1 LPVALSWTDQLVA
14 GETTPSLSSGIT
26 MTSGLAEFS
35 FSAAG
40 LGNEGS
46 AIYQYDT
53 NTYLPWLN
61 TENDADA
68 DYADNPQGK
77 ITFGQFR
84 GNDRM
89 IYWREVVR

>member
-1 LPVALSWTDQLVA
+1 MTNISA
-14 GETTPSLSSGIT
+14 GEGEIR
-26 MTSGLAEFS
+26 

-46 AIYQYDT
+46 VMFEYDT
-53 NTYLPWLN
+53 STITNLPWLN
-61 TENDADA
+61 TENDGDS
-68 DYADNPQGK
+68 DYGDNPLGT

-89 IYWREVVR
+89 IYWREIVR